1 MYYYTGKTLK
11 IFAIIKVITIK
22 SPIYFVKNGTIK
34 RNYAYYV
41 KHILH
46 KKKQLRA
53 GELTTVFFF
62 STMNDKYTINYLIK
76 LKNMR

>member
-22 SPIYFVKNGTIK
+22 MSSLLFKKLDKIGIIPFIITICD
-34 RNYAYYV
+34 
-41 KHILH
+41 

-62 STMNDKYTINYLIK
+62 STMNDKYNINYLIK